1 MQARYVIDKQIKWSR
16 GWALFV
22 LVVVVVVVVVA
33 NDNNKNEAHCIAGI
47 NTATRNATVTV

>member
-1 MQARYVIDKQIKWSR
+1 MIDKQIKWSR

-33 NDNNKNEAHCIAGI
+33 NDNNSKNEAHCIAGI